1 MRTSTLASLSML
13 ACALAGC
20 TVGPRFVR
28 PKPEV
33 PPQWSAAAVGGG
45 ARASTINTD
54 AAQTAAWWTTFK
66 DPLLSSLLERC
77 AAANLDV
84 RAAALR
90 IEEARDE
97 RAVTAAGLWPSLA
110 ANAGYTRELFS
121 LNTPNGAIFS
131 VAGSGRIPGLP
142 PGVSITNPYSQYQLG
157 LTASWELDL
166 FGGVRRSIEA
176 ADADTE
182 GSIES
187 AHDVFVSLLSDA
199 AGAYIDLRGAQL
211 RRAIVTASLATER
224 DLLELTRDR
233 RDAGLTSDLDVENAA
248 SEARATEAQ
257 LPVIERTITQD
268 INQLS
273 QLMSRPPDALRA
285 ELEPPRAVPPVPPAV
300 PIGLPADLARR
311 RPDIR
316 RTEASLHAATAR
328 VGVAV
333 ANLFPSLTLSAAGGL
348 QSEGLSQLIRTASR
362 FGSLGPTLELPLFQG
377 GALRATVRL
386 QEVRAKEAA
395 VDYAR
400 TVLGAL
406 REVENALAA
415 YGADQDRRV
424 SLTAAVEASRSALT
438 LARQRYESGVASFID
453 VLDAERTEQQNELSL
468 ADATSAVSSDL
479 VLLYKALG
487 GGWENQAALTTPSQ
501 RADDRPPSAR

>member
-1 MRTSTLASLSML
+1 MRAPGLASLVML
-13 ACALAGC
+13 VCALVGC

-28 PKPEV
+28 PKADV
-33 PPQWSAAAVGGG
+33 PPQWSATAVRRSE
-45 ARASTINTD
+45 RASTITTD
-54 AAQTAAWWTTFK
+54 AAHTAGWWTSFK

-84 RAAALR
+84 REAALR
-90 IEEARDE
+90 IEESRAE

-110 ANAGYTRELFS
+110 ANAGYTRERFS
-121 LNTPNGAIFS
+121 DNTPDGAIFS

-142 PGVSITNPYSQYQLG
+142 PGVSITNPYNQYQLG

-166 FGGVRRSIEA
+166 FGAVRRSIEA

-182 GSIES
+182 TSVES
-187 AHDVFVSLLSDA
+187 AHDVLVSLLSDA

-211 RRAIVTASLATER
+211 RRSIVTASLATER

-257 LPVIERTITQD
+257 LPGIERTITQD
-268 INQLS
+268 INDLS
-273 QLMSRPPDALRA
+273 RLMSRPPDALRS
-285 ELEPPRAVPPVPPAV
+285 ELEQPRAVPPVPPAV

-333 ANLFPSLTLSAAGGL
+333 ANLFPSLTLSAEGGL
-348 QSEGLSQLIRTASR
+348 QSEGLSQLIKTASR
-362 FGSLGPTLELPLFQG
+362 FGSLGPTLELPLFEG

-406 REVENALAA
+406 HEVENALAA

-424 SLTAAVEASRSALT
+424 SLTAAVEASRTALT

-468 ADATSAVSSDL
+468 ADANTAVSTDL
-479 VLLYKALG
+479 VLLYKTLG
-487 GGWENQAALTTPSQ
+487 GGWETDGA
-501 RADDRPPSAR
+501 RATANAP